1 MNYLFTRYTSPRTLA
16 KRLRRQQGEH
26 RWEAA
31 ANLSKGRADVLSVD
45 SLEALADCLETVTQ
59 KQAIGVGVIQDGR
72 KNAPVAL
79 KTAIE
84 KGTAPA
90 DAIARSVDHLRLPSR
105 GLLPIDVDDGQEP
118 QAIIDHLT
126 AFDESMKGV
135 KWLALGSSR
144 YHVTDKAGRTVTQK
158 SGWHLYALAEGLE
171 HLNAYAKAYEA
182 WAREVGHAR
191 QVTDD
196 AGRKRWVYPID
207 TAIWKT
213 AANRLIFES
222 VALPSGY
229 KAEKPRR
236 WINPEGTTAT
246 IQRPVQDF
254 LTPKRQRREA
264 DLEALSEGMDIPDLL
279 KRLGYRDAGRG
290 LWFTPG
296 QADNT
301 PAAQYYPK
309 DEKVF
314 HRGKELNGKNL
325 DALGLIAHW
334 EYGGDYKAA
343 AAALRASRTDESKAE
358 WASYS
363 ARCNLESMKPAAQ
376 RHMKAY
382 IQSEDNYWLGMA
394 ALYDGVEQRI
404 ALQDWCKQ
412 HIQMPT
418 IVARAMDEARHGLW
432 GGQHQAMGVRFTQHD
447 DINNAAAAISGSS
460 VNAYL
465 KAPLGAGKTEKV
477 LAPLIEQHHN
487 VLIINHLRALSNDL
501 ASRLKAQHYQQAT
514 PLTDGRLVTT
524 IHSLGQPRVTQWL
537 SDEAPT
543 LVVIDEAASVAD
555 VLGQPGGNLSDTQ
568 QTETLHLLQ
577 KLAQMGTRFVLADG
591 DCPEAAVV
599 LAGLLNVKEWHK
611 APGTHEQPRV
621 EIHQGISVTTVDDNS
636 RIRKNATYPLS
647 EAIRAS
653 KNLALCCDT
662 LTDVE
667 AWAGR
672 LGCLGIHGKN
682 SGDPEQAAFL
692 VDPDSQAPQLDRVVY
707 NSVLG
712 AGVSITSTER
722 EVVGVYTGHLPPRS
736 LWQALRRW
744 RRAADNVI
752 KIQTGAGTCLPKRQQ
767 AVTDSIDW
775 LACLHDLD
783 GLPGVGSPVHGWQAL
798 RAAYCAEV
806 DRWTRN
812 PQQALLTYLKEAGI
826 EVSVIVDPSA
836 STDPDHDTA
845 KQDKKLERLKAFAE
859 AEQVTDQEL
868 ARIRRQP
875 RKTSKEAAQERRG
888 IAERTLHLDNS
899 DLTPAG
905 HIREPLA
912 KQILHKQLERRAS
925 LASYLWIDGVIAS
938 EMDAVGG
945 RGMHHHHRW
954 RIVRAT
960 MQAVGIDSLAPEAI
974 GRPFTR
980 LDVLD
985 LVKQLDNMLPTK
997 GRLPLLRAMGLPEL
1011 PRPNASKEKI
1021 AAWARDWFT
1030 RIGLARAERT
1040 KVTIEGQRMDA
1051 SRWRL
1056 DLLAACFGQRIAAHK
1071 NNVFSVG
1078 DLSSSNPAESHASR
1092 AFQVSPMFSHTLYTW
1107 GSIGDT
1113 LKKEKA
1119 DITAPC
1125 F

>member
-1 MNYLFTRYTSPRTLA
+1 TT
-16 KRLRRQQGEH
+16 
-26 RWEAA
+26 
-31 ANLSKGRADVLSVD
+31 
-45 SLEALADCLETVTQ
+45 
-59 KQAIGVGVIQDGR
+59 
-72 KNAPVAL
+72 APVAL
-79 KTAIE
+79 KAAIE
-84 KGTAPA
+84 EGTAPA
-90 DAIARSVDHLRLPSR
+90 EAIARSVEHLEMPSR
-105 GLLPIDVDDGQEP
+105 GLLFIDVDDGQEP

-182 WAREVGHAR
+182 WARGAGYAK
-191 QVTDD
+191 QVTDE

-207 TAIWKT
+207 TATWKT

-246 IQRPVQDF
+246 IQRPVQDL
-254 LTPKRQRREA
+254 LTPKRQRRTAE
-264 DLEALSEGMDIPDLL
+264 LEALSEGMDVPELL
-279 KRLGYRDAGRG
+279 ERLGYRHAGG
-290 LWFTPG
+290 DFWYTPNQKETG
-296 QADNT
+296 AS
-301 PAAQYYPK
+301 AQYFPK
-309 DEKVF
+309 DGKVF
-314 HRGKELNGKNL
+314 HYGKELNNKNL

-334 EYGGDYKAA
+334 EYNNDYKAA
-343 AAALRASRTDESKAE
+343 AAALRASRTDEKRADLRR
-358 WASYS
+358 YS

-376 RHMKAY
+376 RHMTAY
-382 IQSEDNYWLGMA
+382 IQSEDDYWLGMA
-394 ALYDGVEQRI
+394 ALYDGVEQQVT
-404 ALQDWCKQ
+404 LQDWCKQ
-412 HIQMPT
+412 HAQMPSM
-418 IVARAMDEARHGLW
+418 VARAMDEARRALW
-432 GGQHQAMGVRFTQHD
+432 GGQHQAKGVRFTRHD
-447 DINNAAAAISGSS
+447 DISKAAAAISASS
-460 VNAYL
+460 ASAYL

-501 ASRLKAQHYQQAT
+501 ASRLKAQHYQQAM
-514 PLTDGRLVTT
+514 PLTEGRLVTT
-524 IHSLGQPRVTQWL
+524 VHSLGQPRVTQWL
-537 SDEAPT
+537 RDEAPT

-599 LAGLLNVKEWHK
+599 LAGLLNVKEWHR
-611 APGTHEQPRV
+611 APGNHQQPRI
-621 EIHQGISVTTVDDNS
+621 EIHQGVSVTTVDSAS
-636 RIRKNATYPLS
+636 RIRKNPTHPLS

-653 KNLALCCDT
+653 KSLALCCDT

-692 VDPDSQAPQLDRVVY
+692 VDPDSQAPRLDRVVY

-752 KIQTGAGTCLPKRQQ
+752 KIQTGPGTCLPKRQQ

-812 PQQALLTYLKEAGI
+812 PQQALLTYLKEAGL

-836 STDPDHDTA
+836 STDPDHDAA
-845 KQDKKLERLKAFAE
+845 KQDKKAERLKAFAE
-859 AEQVTDQEL
+859 AAQVTDKEL

-912 KQILHKQLERRAS
+912 KQILHKQLERRAG
-925 LASYLWIDGVIAS
+925 LASYLWIDGNIAS

-954 RIVRAT
+954 RIVRTT
-960 MQAVGIDSLAPEAI
+960 MKAVGIDPLAPEAI

-985 LVKQLDNMLPTK
+985 LVKQLDSMLPTK

-1011 PRPNASKEKI
+1011 PRPNASSGKLT
-1021 AAWARDWFT
+1021 AWARDWFT
-1030 RIGLARAERT
+1030 RVGLTRAERT
-1040 KVTIEGQRMDA
+1040 KVTIEGQRIDA

-1071 NNVFSVG
+1071 NGTFG
-1078 DLSSSNPAESHASR
+1078 GRHLGSSNPAESHASR
-1092 AFQVSPMFSHTLYTW
+1092 AFQVSPVFSHTLYTW

-1113 LKKEKA
+1113 SQTDEVG
-1119 DITAPC
+1119 ITDP
-1125 F
+1125 FF